1 MSQCTHS
8 ATQGLAANGEWY
20 GDGPAPTEGHVLCRD
35 CGAMVTDPL
44 VIHLGHDDC
53 LEHRS
58 HPDCECRGPVEY
70 RMPLSG
76 TGRAFPRCA
85 FHWDKRLD
93 EQERINR
100 TYPQMAPSPTLP
112 DVRR

>member
-1 MSQCTHS
+1 MGEHYARTDKGELIGPYDTVDECNRELE
-8 ATQGLAANGEWY
+8 LAN
-20 GDGPAPTEGHVLCRD
+20 
-35 CGAMVTDPL
+35 
-44 VIHLGHDDC
+44 HLGHDEC
-53 LEHRS
+53 LEHRN
-58 HPDCECRGPVEY
+58 HPACECQGPVEY

-100 TYPQMAPSPTLP
+100 TYPQTAPSDFDPSYAGESW
-112 DVRR
+112 DED